1 MRNMLK
7 LSYCFLI
14 SLFLL
19 SGITNCYGQHS
30 KPVHRSLRD
39 SLRRA
44 VLQRDSLMRTY
55 KHSDNSLNA
64 FLQKIEYY
72 NSLYNQDYSTY
83 SLGFDTAEIN
93 QKLPSMERRMGIM
106 GRLIANDRSS
116 TLGYLFTIRDMVS
129 HFADDLQ
136 AWQKELSNDDEKL
149 DKIQSNI
156 IEFKKDTT
164 LHVLPTD
171 TSLRSKYLS
180 QISVIQ
186 QKWARLDTGVRKS
199 LIRIGLLQN
208 RVTAQ
213 DLLLLDIN
221 DQIDLKIHDFT
232 IRSLTNEY
240 GYIWENNTQN
250 IAPFDTVARKT
261 TRLNSRL
268 LKYFFDPKT
277 TSHINIVSHIAT
289 IVVFIIFFSWIYT
302 SRKKLIRVKD
312 HYQSTLDQPH
322 YIVKHAIVSSL
333 LISTILGLYLYDQPP
348 FVFLEILL
356 VVMMACIGVLIKSI
370 WPAPLFKFWATGFVL
385 LLFYGITNL
394 FIEVS
399 YFDRI
404 FLLILSG
411 ASIAAGVLFL
421 QQSKN
426 SDEGYPSRTQ
436 LAVKL
441 FIICHAVA
449 FILNIIGR
457 FSLAKIIGVT
467 TVFNLCLGFGFY
479 LLIQILMESLFL
491 QLEANKIANN
501 FSSYLDFKILQNKF
515 KNVLVKIAVI
525 LWLIKLTENL
535 DIDDFI
541 YEKAGD
547 FLSHPYKLGTASF
560 TFGSVAIF
568 IAVLWVSIIISRVIS
583 YFYDYAE
590 QQSTATSDA
599 KKNKTSILL
608 IRLSVFT
615 IGFIAAIALSGIPMT
630 EVTIVIGAL
639 GVGIGF
645 GLQNIV
651 NNLVSGV
658 ILAFEKP
665 VQVGDIIEVGN
676 RSGTIKEIGIR
687 ASKIEAGDGSEL
699 IVPNGDLISQHV
711 INWTLSNNNRRVEL
725 IVGVAYGS
733 DIAKVEGI
741 LKKIVRGRED
751 IMQSPPPL
759 VFLHNFSDS
768 SVDFRLLF
776 WAADIDKW
784 LSLKSDV
791 MSAVYTEFEKEGVE
805 IPHPKR
811 DIQVF
816 FPEGTSA
823 EVKSPEIKE
832 IFPSKNT
839 TKKSPPGSAE

>member
-1 MRNMLK
+1 MP
-7 LSYCFLI
+7 
-14 SLFLL
+14 LFLL
-19 SGITNCYGQHS
+19 FTATDCYGQRV
-30 KPVHRSLRD
+30 KPKTHRSVRD
-39 SLRRA
+39 SLRRS
-44 VLQRDSLMRTY
+44 VLQRDSLLRTF
-55 KHSDNSLNA
+55 KRSDTSLNA

-83 SLGFDTAEIN
+83 SQGFDTTEISE
-93 QKLPSMERRMGIM
+93 KLPAMERRMTVM
-106 GRLIANDRSS
+106 TRLIANDQSS

-129 HFADDLQ
+129 HFGDDLDS
-136 AWQKELSNDDEKL
+136 WQNELAGDNDKL
-149 DKIQSNI
+149 NKIRGNI
-156 IEFKKDTT
+156 TEFKKDST
-164 LHVLPTD
+164 LHILPSD

-180 QISVIQ
+180 QINLIQ
-186 QKWARLDTGVRKS
+186 QKWARLDTGIRKS

-221 DQIDLKIHDFT
+221 DQIDIKIHDFT
-232 IRSLTNEY
+232 VRSLTNEY
-240 GYIWENNTQN
+240 GYIWERNGRNVV
-250 IAPFDTVARKT
+250 PFDTVVHKT
-261 TRLNSRL
+261 DRLNAHL

-277 TSHINIVSHIAT
+277 TSHINIVSHIAA
-289 IVVFIIFFSWIYT
+289 IVVFIIFFGWIYT

-312 HYQSTLDQPH
+312 HYQSTLEQPH
-322 YIVKHAIVSSL
+322 YIVKHAIISSL
-333 LISTILGLYLYDQPP
+333 LIATILGLYLYDQPP
-348 FVFLEILL
+348 FIFLEILL
-356 VVMMACIGVLIKSI
+356 VVMMACIGVLIKTV
-370 WPAPLFKFWATGFVL
+370 WPAPLFRLWAGGFMLLVL
-385 LLFYGITNL
+385 YGITNL
-394 FIEVS
+394 FIQVS

-404 FLLILSG
+404 FLLILSA
-411 ASIAAGVLFL
+411 ASIIAGISFL

-426 SDEGYPSRTQ
+426 SGEGYPAHTQ
-436 LAVKL
+436 LVVKL
-441 FIICHAVA
+441 FIICHAIA

-479 LLIQILMESLFL
+479 LFIQVLMESLFL

-501 FSSYLDFKILQNKF
+501 FSSYVDFKILQNKF
-515 KNVLVKIAVI
+515 KNVLVKLAVI
-525 LWLIKLTENL
+525 LWLVKLAENL
-535 DIDDFI
+535 DIDDYI

-547 FLSHPYKLGTASF
+547 FLSHQYKVGTATTF
-560 TFGSVAIF
+560 TFGSIAIF
-568 IAVLWVSIIISRVIS
+568 IVVLWVSIIVSRVIS

-599 KKNKTSILL
+599 RKNKTSILL
-608 IRLSVFT
+608 IRLSIFS
-615 IGFIAAIALSGIPMT
+615 IGFIAAIGLSGIPMT

-733 DIAKVEGI
+733 DITKVEEI
-741 LKKIVRGRED
+741 LKKIVRGRDD
-751 IMQSPPPL
+751 IMQTPPPL

-776 WAADIDKW
+776 WASDIAKW
-784 LSLKSDV
+784 VSLKSDV
-791 MSAVYTEFEKEGVE
+791 MSEVYTEFAKQGIE

-816 FPEGTSA
+816 FPEGGTPGA
-823 EVKSPEIKE
+823 QNAEIKE
-832 IFPSKNT
+832 IFPSKKT
-839 TKKSPPGSAE
+839 PKKSPPDQAG